1 MFRKKLEK
9 AITSSSGNYNTRAKN
24 AGFTSLYTLSLARS
38 AETYFA
44 ECEPQ
49 LCRRKQSINEA
60 YVVRAL
66 RDAASELEKFYKEHP
81 TNENDEKESK

>member
-9 AITSSSGNYNTRAKN
+9 TITSTSGNYNTRAKN
-24 AGFTSLYTLSLARS
+24 AGFSSLFTLSLARS

-49 LCRRKQSINEA
+49 LCKRRQNINEA
-60 YVVRAL
+60 YIIHAL
-66 RDAASELEKFYKEHP
+66 RDAANELEKFYKEHP
-81 TNENDEKESK
+81 TESEEKESK